1 MKLRLLRHILR
12 ARRGAVRWPEAD
24 LSAEMTPVDQAS
36 SVAAVRMMKLVLELV
51 QVDDS
56 QAGVSRIPRELQATA

>member
-1 MKLRLLRHILR
+1 
-12 ARRGAVRWPEAD
+12 
-24 LSAEMTPVDQAS
+24 MTPVDQAS